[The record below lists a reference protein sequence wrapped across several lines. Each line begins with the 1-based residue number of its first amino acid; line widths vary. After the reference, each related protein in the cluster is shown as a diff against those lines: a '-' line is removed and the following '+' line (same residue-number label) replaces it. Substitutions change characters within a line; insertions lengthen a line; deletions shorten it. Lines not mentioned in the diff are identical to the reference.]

1 MNYYEQSDKKGRTW
15 GIVFAVV
22 YAAVCVAVMFISF
35 IIERPEP
42 EAGVLIDFG
51 TTETGG
57 GSEDLALSES
67 AAVPTS
73 PQRSNVPEEPVMT
86 TEEENAPAIAAEE
99 RPTEAQPA
107 EQAPEPTPAREV
119 NRRALFPGRT
129 EGSTATSQGTSTGA
143 GNQGL
148 PEGGPEGSGSTG
160 GSGSSGFSLSGRYL
174 VGNLPRPAYSADA
187 EGRVVVRITVNAGGN
202 VTSAVYEQSGS
213 TTNHGALVSA
223 ALAAAAKARFTAG
236 TEEIQTGTITYIFRL
251 Q

>member
-22 YAAVCVAVMFISF
+22 YAAACVAVMFISF

-42 EAGVLIDFG
+42 ELGVLIDFG
-51 TTETGG
+51 TTETGSG
-57 GSEDLALSES
+57 DKDLALSEP

-86 TEEENAPAIAAEE
+86 TEEEEAPAIAAEE
-99 RPTEAQPA
+99 RPTEVQPA

-129 EGSTATSQGTSTGA
+129 DGSTATSQGTSTGT
-143 GNQGL
+143 
-148 PEGGPEGSGSTG
+148 GSTG
-160 GSGSSGFSLSGRYL
+160 GSGSAGFSLSGRYL

-213 TTNHGALVSA
+213 TTNHGALVGA

-236 TEEIQTGTITYIFRL
+236 TEDIQTGTITYIFRL
-251 Q
+251 S